1 MWPVTCGMDTVVQ
14 AAKASPLNSD
24 EARAGVKAQLARVL
38 DKEFIREHAKSVR
51 WTPHSK
57 L

>member
-1 MWPVTCGMDTVVQ
+1 MDTVVQ
-14 AAKASPLNSD
+14 AAKASPLNTE